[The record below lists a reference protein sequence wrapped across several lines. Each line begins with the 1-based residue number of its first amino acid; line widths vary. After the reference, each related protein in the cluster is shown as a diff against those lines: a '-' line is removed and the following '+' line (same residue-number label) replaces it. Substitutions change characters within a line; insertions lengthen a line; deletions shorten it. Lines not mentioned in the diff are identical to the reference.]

1 MMINNGVQLNSN
13 RGLKVNTKFS
23 KSVYSWLKSAKIR
36 CKKTTYSNYQYIVDA
51 HILPEFKDIKIKDLN
66 NDLVNSFTEKLLAN
80 KLEAKTVKDI
90 LVIVKQICK
99 YAGIDIVISMPK
111 VKKNS
116 IQILEK
122 KEQQI
127 LEKFLQENIS
137 FKNLGIYLCLYTGLR
152 IGEICALKWENIDL
166 ENGNIYIK
174 ETITRIK
181 NSDSKSKQK
190 TIILIDS
197 PKSMSSF
204 RVIPLPAFLT
214 HLFKTTIKNVNES
227 DYFLTGTKNYIEPR
241 NYFNYYKR
249 IMKKLGIKDYN
260 FHALRHTFATRCV
273 ESGFDPKLLSEIL
286 GHSSVKITLERYV
299 HPSYDNKVFMM
310 NKLKPMN

>member
-1 MMINNGVQLNSN
+1 MINNGVQLNSN